1 MGAENPENV
10 VQVTLQNNVSAFES
24 IYEKSWDKRE
34 DLAKLLITLSSTFI
48 VAVASIMKLFY
59 PNNVIP
65 GQFMLFLVLLMI
77 PVFLGCLSLWYLAE
91 LRSLKVSAFEKR
103 HRSKE
108 VYDATFADV
117 EPTIKPF
124 TELVFEVLE
133 PARGKHRHLGRV
145 LTSGYLTF
153 FGTLSI
159 LGIGLLLDA
168 YCS

>member
-1 MGAENPENV
+1 MSDEKAESV
-10 VQVTLQNNVSAFES
+10 VQDTLQSNVSAFEA

-59 PNNVIP
+59 PGNVIP
-65 GQFMLFLVLLMI
+65 GQFMLFLVLLII
-77 PVFLGCLSLWYLAE
+77 PAFLGCLSLWYLAE
-91 LRSLKVSAFEKR
+91 LRALKVSAFEKR
-103 HRSKE
+103 HKSKE
-108 VYDATFADV
+108 VFDACFV
-117 EPTIKPF
+117 GEEPTIKPF

-133 PARGKHRHLGRV
+133 PARDKHRHLGGI
-145 LTSGYLTF
+145 LAAGYLSF

-168 YCS
+168 FCS